1 MSLKLGLTGSIGM
14 GKSTTAGFF
23 REFGVPVWDADAVV
37 HTIYAEGGAAVEPI
51 REVAAEATENGF
63 VDRSVLKDLISK
75 DQTLLAKIETAINPI
90 LRESRRVFLRDNQA
104 SPLVLFDIPL
114 LYETDAESWL
124 DYVLVVT
131 APKHIQ
137 KQRVIERGSMDEELF
152 EMILARQMGDA
163 EKRALADF
171 VFDTSNGM
179 DHTKS
184 EVKTLIEELEKENA

>member
-37 HTIYAEGGAAVEPI
+37 HAIYAEGGAAVEPI
-51 REVAAEATENGF
+51 REIAAKATENGF

-75 DQTLLAKIETAINPI
+75 DRTLLAKIETAINPI
-90 LRESRRVFLRDNQA
+90 LRESRRVFLRENQA
-104 SPLVLFDIPL
+104 SSLVLFDIPL

-137 KQRVIERGSMDEELF
+137 KQRVMERGSMDEELF
-152 EMILARQMGDA
+152 ETILARQIGDA

>member
-37 HTIYAEGGAAVEPI
+37 HAIYAEGGAAVEPI
-51 REVAAEATENGF
+51 REIAGEATENGF

-75 DQTLLAKIETAINPI
+75 DKTLLAKIETAINPI